1 VALIALATFKETLR
15 VGDLYANAQLEGVME
30 AAEDI
35 VLSYLSQYRYAVDQ
49 TCCTTANTIK
59 LRTTTWHEL
68 YVGQTVTLVGFTP
81 GQYDGQAVVAE
92 VGEDTTAATLGT
104 VPAGK
109 VPRNT
114 AVVTKAHGQTPYTDP
129 HPLIPNGTI
138 YDQSQEG
145 KYDDVEPV
153 REAALAIAVD
163 LWQSGVAPGGQL
175 EAVDFTPGPYRLG
188 RSLVSRVSGLLG
200 PYMNTRSLVG

>member
-1 VALIALATFKETLR
+1 VALIALSEFKETLR
-15 VGDLYANAQLEGVME
+15 VGDLYADALLEGVME
-30 AAEDI
+30 AAENI
-35 VLSYLSQYRYAVDQ
+35 VLAYLSQYRYAVDQ
-49 TCCTTANTIK
+49 TCCTTVGSIK
-59 LRTTTWHEL
+59 VRTTTWHEL
-68 YVGQTVTLVGFTP
+68 YVGQTVNLVGFTP
-81 GQYDGQAVVAE
+81 GQYDGQGVIAE
-92 VGEDTTAATLGT
+92 VGIDQTANTLGT

-109 VPRNT
+109 AMRNT

-138 YDQSQEG
+138 YDHAQQG
-145 KYDDVEPV
+145 KYDEVEPV

-163 LWQSGVAPGGQL
+163 VWQSRVAPGGQM

-188 RSLVSRVSGLLG
+188 RSLVGRVSGLLG